1 MNLKHKFGKIQDNLA
16 EDLFNS
22 SLINE
27 EKEILIE
34 MEKWGTI
41 HERVL
46 RQKSRATWISSGDSN
61 TRFFH
66 AHMKARQARNKI
78 STIQNEQ
85 GVLITDPKLIQQEF
99 LQFFRKLLGTAA
111 EELPCIDTTIAR
123 NGPCLTID
131 QQKDLIKPITREEV
145 SQIVQNLPNDKAP
158 GIDGFPAKF
167 FKANWNIIGEDIITT
182 VMQFFENG

>member
-1 MNLKHKFGKIQDNLA
+1 MNLKHKLGEIQDKLA

-41 HERVL
+41 HERVI

-66 AHMKARQARNKI
+66 AHMKSRQARNKI
-78 STIQNEQ
+78 SSIQNEQ

-99 LQFFRKLLGTAA
+99 LRFFKKLLGTAA
-111 EELPCIDTTIAR
+111 EEFPCIDTTITR
-123 NGPCLTID
+123 N
-131 QQKDLIKPITREEV
+131 
-145 SQIVQNLPNDKAP
+145 
-158 GIDGFPAKF
+158 GIDGFPAEF
-167 FKANWNIIGEDIITT
+167 FKANWNIIGEDIITA
-182 VMQFFENG
+182 VMQFFENGQLLKEINCTIITLVPKVPTPLVKI